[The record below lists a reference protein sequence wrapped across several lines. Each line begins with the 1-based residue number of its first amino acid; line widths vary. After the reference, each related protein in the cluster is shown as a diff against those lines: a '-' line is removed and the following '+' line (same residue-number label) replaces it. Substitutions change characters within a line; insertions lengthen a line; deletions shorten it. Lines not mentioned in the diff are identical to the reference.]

1 MGLIVVQGF
10 SKVSYIGVKQREAG
24 FERPIPTY
32 YLRKDR
38 RRVVFTTDGSQMKR
52 YNLDRYLNLHSD

>member
-10 SKVSYIGVKQREAG
+10 SKVSFIGVKQREAG

-32 YLRKDR
+32 
-38 RRVVFTTDGSQMKR
+38 
-52 YNLDRYLNLHSD
+52 